1 MKEIVER
8 QLIKITDDLIVKR
21 GYVERVV
28 DEEGEVDW
36 LMNGRPISDEHVKEM
51 LEKRLN
57 SVKKKRADE
66 YISEFKEAFNKLIY
80 GEYQYKKNLGN
91 FSNYR

>member
-1 MKEIVER
+1 MKEVKER

-28 DEEGEVDW
+28 DEDGEVDW
-36 LMNGRPISDEHVKEM
+36 LMSGRSISDEHVKEV

-57 SVKKKRADE
+57 SIRAKKA
-66 YISEFKEAFNKLIY
+66 I
-80 GEYQYKKNLGN
+80 KKIQRENRKIELYSKYFLN
-91 FSNYR
+91 EDD

>member
-1 MKEIVER
+1 MKEVKER

-36 LMNGRPISDEHVKEM
+36 LMNGRSISDEHIKEM
-51 LEKRLN
+51 LEERYIKICRIRL
-57 SVKKKRADE
+57 KKKLERLVE
-66 YISEFKEAFNKLIY
+66 YLEEN
-80 GEYQYKKNLGN
+80 GDN
-91 FSNYR
+91 

>member
-1 MKEIVER
+1 MREVVER
-8 QLIKITDDLIVKR
+8 KLFKITDDLIIKR

-57 SVKKKRADE
+57 SIRAKKA
-66 YISEFKEAFNKLIY
+66 I
-80 GEYQYKKNLGN
+80 KKIQRENRKIELYSKYFLN
-91 FSNYR
+91 EDD

>member
-8 QLIKITDDLIVKR
+8 QLIKITDNLIVKK

-57 SVKKKRADE
+57 SVKAKKAIE
-66 YISEFKEAFNKLIY
+66 HINKCKKVLKNIVN
-80 GEYQYKKNLGN
+80 GEY
-91 FSNYR
+91 

>member
-1 MKEIVER
+1 MKNVVER

-36 LMNGRPISDEHVKEM
+36 LINGRSISDEHIKEM
-51 LEKRLN
+51 LENRLN
-57 SVKKKRADE
+57 SIKKKKADE
-66 YISEFKEAFNKLIY
+66 HIKECKKVFNKLIY
-80 GEYQYKKNLGN
+80 GDN
-91 FSNYR
+91 

>member
-1 MKEIVER
+1 MKSIVER

-36 LMNGRPISDEHVKEM
+36 LMNGRPISDEHVKEL

-57 SVKKKRADE
+57 SVKAKKAIE
-66 YISEFKEAFNKLIY
+66 HINKCKKVLKNIMD
-80 GEYQYKKNLGN
+80 GEY
-91 FSNYR
+91 

>member
-1 MKEIVER
+1 MKEVKER

-28 DEEGEVDW
+28 DEDGEVDW

-51 LEKRLN
+51 LENRLN
-57 SVKKKRADE
+57 SIKKKKADE
-66 YISEFKEAFNKLIY
+66 YVKRFKEAFNKMIY
-80 GEYQYKKNLGN
+80 GDNKE
-91 FSNYR
+91 

>member
-1 MKEIVER
+1 MKEVVER
-8 QLIKITDDLIVKR
+8 KLFKITDDLIIKR

-57 SVKKKRADE
+57 SVKAKKAIE
-66 YISEFKEAFNKLIY
+66 HINKCKKVLKNIMD
-80 GEYQYKKNLGN
+80 GEY
-91 FSNYR
+91 

>member
-1 MKEIVER
+1 MIEIKER

-28 DEEGEVDW
+28 AEDGEVDW
-36 LMNGRPISDEHVKEM
+36 LINGRPISDEHIKEM

-57 SVKKKRADE
+57 SIKAKKTIDHINECKKVLK
-66 YISEFKEAFNKLIY
+66 SVMN
-80 GEYQYKKNLGN
+80 GEY
-91 FSNYR
+91 

>member
-1 MKEIVER
+1 MKSIVER

-57 SVKKKRADE
+57 SIRAKKA
-66 YISEFKEAFNKLIY
+66 I
-80 GEYQYKKNLGN
+80 KKIQRENRKIELYSKYFLN
-91 FSNYR
+91 EDD

>member
-1 MKEIVER
+1 MKEIKER

-28 DEEGEVDW
+28 DEDGEVDW

-51 LEKRLN
+51 LENRLN
-57 SVKKKRADE
+57 SIKKKKAD
-66 YISEFKEAFNKLIY
+66 LW
-80 GEYQYKKNLGN
+80 
-91 FSNYR
+91 R

>member
-1 MKEIVER
+1 MREVVER
-8 QLIKITDDLIVKR
+8 KLFKITDDLIVKR

-57 SVKKKRADE
+57 SIRAKKA
-66 YISEFKEAFNKLIY
+66 I
-80 GEYQYKKNLGN
+80 KKIQRENRKIELYSKYFLN
-91 FSNYR
+91 EDD

>member
-1 MKEIVER
+1 MF
-8 QLIKITDDLIVKR
+8 KITDDLIIKR

-28 DEEGEVDW
+28 EEDGEIDW

-57 SVKKKRADE
+57 SIRAKKA
-66 YISEFKEAFNKLIY
+66 I
-80 GEYQYKKNLGN
+80 KKIQRENRKIELYSKYFLN
-91 FSNYR
+91 EDD

>member
-1 MKEIVER
+1 MKNIVER

-28 DEEGEVDW
+28 DEDGEVDW
-36 LMNGRPISDEHVKEM
+36 LMNGRPLSDEHIKEM

-57 SVKKKRADE
+57 SIRAKKTVQKLKYIDQGVDSILGLTMRRGKIIE
-66 YISEFKEAFNKLIY
+66 Y
-80 GEYQYKKNLGN
+80 GG
-91 FSNYR
+91 

>member
-1 MKEIVER
+1 MKNVVER

-28 DEEGEVDW
+28 DEDGEVDW

-57 SVKKKRADE
+57 SVKKKKADK
-66 YISEFKEAFNKLIY
+66 YISECRKVFNKLIY
-80 GEYQYKKNLGN
+80 GEY
-91 FSNYR
+91 